1 MSKSHDNDV
10 AIEQI
15 ATKIL
20 LEKAQKYLDLV
31 EGEIDRLDKTRDHPN
46 LTRLLLY
53 LNRARDQVTKAYA
66 SIDSKFEEISEE
78 DKFRRKAMI
87 DTFVKGFN
95 GDKS

>member
-53 LNRARDQVTKAYA
+53 LNRARDQVAMAY
-66 SIDSKFEEISEE
+66 SNEVPLSERLPH
-78 DKFRRKAMI
+78 KTVM